1 MWNDAPENFQPN
13 DAGGITLT
21 ITSSDLDAPLV
32 VDGLNRVSAIFDD
45 PKITKTKVASGMT
58 TFNKMRT
65 TGGKLEFEVS
75 DSSSSMGTLSVLADL
90 GNAVTFAFTDPV
102 TPELNASCAYC
113 FFEKHPD
120 VVRTAETNM
129 TVWTLE
135 CAVLKAKTGGFTII
149 VTP

>member
-65 TGGKLEFEVS
+65 TGGQLEFEMS
-75 DSSSSMGTLSVLADL
+75 
-90 GNAVTFAFTDPV
+90 
-102 TPELNASCAYC
+102 
-113 FFEKHPD
+113 PD

>member
-1 MWNDAPENFQPN
+1 MWNDTPENFQPN

-21 ITSSDLDAPLV
+21 ITSSELDSPLV

-58 TFNKMRT
+58 TFNRRRT

-75 DSSSSMGTLSVLADL
+75 DSSTSMGVLSTLASLE
-90 GNAVTFAFTDPV
+90 GAVAFTFTDPV
-102 TPELNASCAYC
+102 TPDLNASCSYC

-120 VVRTAETNM
+120 IVRSEETNM

-135 CAVLKAKTGGFTII
+135 CAVLKAKTGGFTIV